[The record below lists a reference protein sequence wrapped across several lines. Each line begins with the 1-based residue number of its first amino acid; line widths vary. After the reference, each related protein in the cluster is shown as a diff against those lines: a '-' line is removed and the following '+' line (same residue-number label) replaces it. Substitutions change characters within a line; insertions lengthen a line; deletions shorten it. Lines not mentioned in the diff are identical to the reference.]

1 MGSQPQGGGVSTGG
15 QSVGMPQPG
24 LGIQQQ
30 GMPQT
35 GNGYNAA
42 ANPAGFDPSMLGGL
56 FQRQAMQP
64 QINAALNLPG
74 GQGPT
79 GQGPDITNL
88 VRGVGQ
94 MYQAGPGGQV
104 GPAAGKGK

>member
-1 MGSQPQGGGVSTGG
+1 
-15 QSVGMPQPG
+15 
-24 LGIQQQ
+24 
-30 GMPQT
+30 MPQT

-64 QINAALNLPG
+64 GMNAALG
-74 GQGPT
+74 APT
-79 GQGPDITNL
+79 GQGPNITDL

-94 MYQAGPGGQV
+94 MNQNRAGGNMVPQPAYNGASV
-104 GPAAGKGK
+104 APAAGKGK